1 MRKKFSID
9 INIETSVYNYI
20 EAISTGERMEFPF
33 PIGPNDA
40 PDDLTLEMRVLK
52 SNGASRRAR
61 TDAHR
66 VYKLAILIKSK
77 SGDVIERR
85 HFGRS
90 TWIGNS
96 DIVTY
101 INDMVSSYKWEYGID
116 GSARVMAKIRS
127 LRRAD
132 MVTIYSNASGMLDK
146 RSRVIKK
153 MTDTSKELDRMMA
166 RSNLDDTLSET
177 ELDNIAEV
185 YATLTAIV
193 KRHENTM
200 LETEGV

>member
-61 TDAHR
+61 TDDHR

-90 TWIGNS
+90 TWIGIS
-96 DIVTY
+96 DILTY
-101 INDMVSSYKWEYGID
+101 INSMVTSYNWEYGTE
-116 GSARVMAKIRS
+116 GGNRVAAKVRSMRSAPMITVYTNKG
-127 LRRAD
+127 
-132 MVTIYSNASGMLDK
+132 GM
-146 RSRVIKK
+146 
-153 MTDTSKELDRMMA
+153 DTSRNRIIKRLTTVSNEINRIHVEEPIGTPLNDAEMASISEAYDRIGKFIKLNGI
-166 RSNLDDTLSET
+166 S
-177 ELDNIAEV
+177 
-185 YATLTAIV
+185 TANSDV
-193 KRHENTM
+193 
-200 LETEGV
+200 